1 MTENTKSPVYKALL
15 ELGRAVRSIFICKY
29 LMYEDFRIEI
39 NEVLNVVENW
49 NSGNLFIFFARRG
62 VISSNNDI
70 DHELTILSLHLVQ
83 SALVYINT
91 LLLQQIIKEELCRD
105 ILTIEDKRAIT
116 PLFYHHVNQ
125 YGIYK
130 LNMNERIKIEG

>member
-1 MTENTKSPVYKALL
+1 M
-15 ELGRAVRSIFICKY
+15 
-29 LMYEDFRIEI
+29 
-39 NEVLNVVENW
+39 
-49 NSGNLFIFFARRG
+49 
-62 VISSNNDI
+62 ISSNNDI

-116 PLFYHHVNQ
+116 PLFNYPMFQQKKRLIITMMLCGMHKTSLTW
-125 YGIYK
+125 Y
-130 LNMNERIKIEG
+130 

>member
-1 MTENTKSPVYKALL
+1 
-15 ELGRAVRSIFICKY
+15 
-29 LMYEDFRIEI
+29 MYEDFRIEI